1 MADSDDSQRLNID
14 ESSRSSYPLEKMRGG
29 QGKQQ
34 REQAEA
40 VHEQSGRVP
49 PQAVDVEKSV
59 LGAMLIEREAI
70 PQVIEILPPEAFYD
84 GKHQKIYEAVQD
96 LFERGNPVDLVTLT
110 EELRRRD
117 QLEDIGGA
125 YYLTDLTTEVA
136 SAANVVSSVR

>member
-59 LGAMLIEREAI
+59 LEIGRASCRER
-70 PQVIEILPPEAFYD
+70 VCLY
-84 GKHQKIYEAVQD
+84 V
-96 LFERGNPVDLVTLT
+96 
-110 EELRRRD
+110 
-117 QLEDIGGA
+117 
-125 YYLTDLTTEVA
+125 
-136 SAANVVSSVR
+136 